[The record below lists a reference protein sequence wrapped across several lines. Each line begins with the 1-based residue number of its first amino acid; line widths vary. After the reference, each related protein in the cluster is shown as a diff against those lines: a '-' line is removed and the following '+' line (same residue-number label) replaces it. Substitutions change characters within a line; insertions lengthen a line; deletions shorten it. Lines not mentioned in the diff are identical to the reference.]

1 MKLTKRQK
9 EIVKK
14 IADRSITDV
23 YSFVKHFNLGKDF
36 YYDKAKAFDKF
47 NELYKDRTYYA
58 SHDDLNS
65 IGLKDS
71 IIKELGNDIVLVKM
85 KPSLRDLYKKFSSHG
100 ITYEYNYFEPVYIT
114 ENIDEVT
121 SFIALWQYLKSQG
134 LIIELPKS
142 CTKEDMGL
150 FIRKDK
156 PVADEPYIMEPNTPE
171 EPLDLFAKRPCLNEY
186 IDGSFKLDEENFE
199 ICFPY
204 LTQKIYPAPEL
215 KIFIQKGFNTKEE
228 LNNRRNFW
236 IALAGVIIAIFT
248 SLASIY
254 MSAQE
259 KGYYKELNEINNSLQ
274 QIDDVLSP
282 EEPHEENV
290 IPETENTEQSTAPTN
305 Q

>member
-36 YYDKAKAFDKF
+36 YYDKAKALDKF
-47 NELYKDRTYYA
+47 NALYKDRTYYV
-58 SHDDLNS
+58 SRDGLNLH
-65 IGLKDS
+65 GLKDS
-71 IIKELGNDIVLVKM
+71 IIEEISDNIVLVKM
-85 KPSLRDLYKKFSSHG
+85 KPLLRDSSKKFSSHG
-100 ITYEYNYFEPVYIT
+100 ITYEYNYFKPVYIT

-156 PVADEPYIMEPNTPE
+156 PIADKPYIMEPNTPE
-171 EPLDLFAKRPCLNEY
+171 EPLNIFTQRTYLNEY

-215 KIFIQKGFNTKEE
+215 KTFIQKGYNTKEE

-236 IALAGVIIAIFT
+236 IALAGVIIAICT

-254 MSAQE
+254 MSEQE
-259 KGYYKELNEINNSLQ
+259 KGYYKELNEINNSIQ
-274 QIDDVLSP
+274 RIESALSP
-282 EEPHEENV
+282 EEPNEENV
-290 IPETENTEQSTAPTN
+290 IPETENMDQATTPTN